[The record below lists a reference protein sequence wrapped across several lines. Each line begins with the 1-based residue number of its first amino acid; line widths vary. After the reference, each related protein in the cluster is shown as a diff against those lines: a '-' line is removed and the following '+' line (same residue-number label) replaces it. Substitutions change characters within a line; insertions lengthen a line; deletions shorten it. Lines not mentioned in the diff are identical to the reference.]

1 MKLNGGDFLL
11 DLTGITLVS
20 DTSTTISDVSIIKQL
35 TGLKTYIN
43 NQKAIKP
50 IYVKVI
56 DDGEVV
62 VARGETRKTISEL
75 TFELFVKFKSK
86 SITINVEFTQLLD
99 DDNNPLD
106 DYYIAS
112 GDASYVYI
120 ANSEDP
126 NNVKP
131 IYCHPIEIRANN
143 SLVNICVTMLIFTNN
158 STPFTLNTFKQWLD
172 DLYNAVGVTRIL
184 CSGGCLLKS
193 NNTMICTSFLY
204 EATISYGF
212 VGMTPSGTIYDIEKN
227 KESWND
233 LFENAILN
241 DGVNKIN

>member
-120 ANSEDP
+120 ANSDDP

-131 IYCHPIEIRANN
+131 IYYHPIYVVAGNMYLTFALLNNRAEPYTWLECLAELKRLMDLGALIQCNGLYKGAQYCQPLFIMRKNANN
-143 SLVNICVTMLIFTNN
+143 YYVVLGTTSGLNNIDEIVSIG
-158 STPFTLNTFKQWLD
+158 S
-172 DLYNAVGVTRIL
+172 
-184 CSGGCLLKS
+184 
-193 NNTMICTSFLY
+193 
-204 EATISYGF
+204 
-212 VGMTPSGTIYDIEKN
+212 IEIPT
-227 KESWND
+227 
-233 LFENAILN
+233 LFE